1 MHPFQQTSNTGPV
14 LRLALVNALL
24 NLVTLTLWRF
34 WGKTRVRRHLWSTTL
49 AFGDP
54 LTYTGTGRE
63 LFVGFL
69 LVLLFVFLPMAVAYG
84 LLQMIVLTQP
94 AVAGLGF
101 AGLYALGVFLL
112 GAGLYRAKRYQLSRT
127 RWRGIACGLD
137 GDSWR
142 YGLLFLASGVC
153 SVLSLGLAV
162 PWFQAKLARAMMSN
176 TRIGDTRLE
185 CTLRAGP
192 LYKRFL
198 VLMACFVLA
207 LPLPIF
213 LVVAAVGAAQMSGA
227 DPAAQASGITFLA
240 MILLLVLMA
249 FPIAWYR
256 AGFYRHLAQSTS
268 LTGQA
273 FSFPVG
279 SWGLI
284 GLFLGNFALIILSFG
299 ILAPLTGLRLFRF
312 AAAHLEIAGE
322 PDFAR
327 ITRSDAAAAGS
338 AEGIVEVF
346 DGIGAF

>member
-24 NLVTLTLWRF
+24 NVVTLSLWRF

-84 LLQMIVLTQP
+84 LLEMILLTQSV
-94 AVAGLGF
+94 AAGLGF
-101 AGLYALGVFLL
+101 VSLYALGLFLL
-112 GAGLYRAKRYQLSRT
+112 GAGLYRARRYQLSRT

-137 GDSWR
+137 GDAWR
-142 YGLLFLASGVC
+142 YGLLWLASGVAAP
-153 SVLSLGLAV
+153 LTLGLAV
-162 PWFQAKLARAMMSN
+162 PWFQARLARVMLSN
-176 TRIGDTRLE
+176 TRIGNTRLD
-185 CTLRAGP
+185 CTMRAGP

-198 VLMACFVLA
+198 VLMLCVLLV
-207 LPLPIF
+207 LPLLILF
-213 LVVAAVGAAQMSGA
+213 VISVVAAAQSTGTAPENVMQGTMVVGVIVAN
-227 DPAAQASGITFLA
+227 
-240 MILLLVLMA
+240 LLLA
-249 FPIAWYR
+249 FPFAWYR
-256 AGFYRHLAQSTS
+256 AGLYRHMALSTS

-279 SWGLI
+279 GWGLI
-284 GLFLGNFALIILSFG
+284 RLFLGNFLLIVLSLG
-299 ILAPLTGLRLFRF
+299 LLAPLAGLRLFRF
-312 AAAHLEIAGE
+312 AATHLEIAGE